1 MHYATQSATKANP
14 NSLFTVPSPRQ
25 YHYAFWLRHANAM
38 VPSRAKRKTT

>member
-14 NSLFTVPSPRQ
+14 NSLFTVPSRQ
-25 YHYAFWLRHANAM
+25 YHYAFWLRQTNAM